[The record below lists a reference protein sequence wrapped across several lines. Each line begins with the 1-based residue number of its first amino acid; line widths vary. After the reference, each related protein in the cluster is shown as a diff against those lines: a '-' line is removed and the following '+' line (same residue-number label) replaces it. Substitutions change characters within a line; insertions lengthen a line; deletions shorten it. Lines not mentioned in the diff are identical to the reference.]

1 MRSRPE
7 CAGAIRALP
16 LRTVLVL
23 AAVLA
28 ALATASTASAQEIA
42 GVALGPDGEPLVGA
56 AVVLHRVGT
65 GGGAVAGRDTTGPN
79 GEFSFPL
86 ATSDSSVYFAAVRYQ
101 ERLYVGPAAEGGGE
115 PVTGYVLQVGPESE
129 IGAVGAALGGAA
141 GPPPARARPS
151 RATRQTDSDT
161 GALLLV
167 ALLAVSAAAA
177 FIFTAPRYRRR
188 RTREA
193 VIEVA
198 GIENRLADP
207 GEALDAEERER
218 LEARRD
224 QLKEQLAPGA

>member
-7 CAGAIRALP
+7 VAGATGAVP
-16 LRTVLVL
+16 LRMLVAL

-28 ALATASTASAQEIA
+28 ALAVASTASAQEIA
-42 GVALGPDGEPLVGA
+42 GVALGPDGAPLVEA
-56 AVVLHRVGT
+56 PVVLHRVGT

-86 ATSDSSVYFAAVRYQ
+86 ATGDSSVYFAAVRYQ
-101 ERLYVGPAAEGGGE
+101 DRLYVGPAAQGGGE

-129 IGAVGAALGGAA
+129 IGAVGAALGGGA

-151 RATRQTDSDT
+151 QATRQTGSDT

-167 ALLAVSAAAA
+167 SLLALTAAAA
-177 FIFTAPRYRRR
+177 FIVTAPRYRRR

-198 GIENRLADP
+198 GIENRLDDP
-207 GEALDAEERER
+207 DEGLDADERER

-224 QLKEQLAPGA
+224 QLKEQLAPGD